1 MTVRTNSQRRAYL
14 LTPLIFQLFT
24 ALAFGALIFGL
35 LAGALVLGF
44 NMYFSGKIYPGVSVA
59 GVNLSG
65 LTLEEASSLL
75 YHELTYPNDGKVV
88 FQEGKNLWSAK
99 PQELGL
105 VFDAQSSARA
115 AYNTGRSGDP
125 FSRLSNQIK
134 AWRAGIDLGPRL
146 VYDEAAAVEYVNEI
160 AQQVDKATIEASLTI
175 EGVTVTENP
184 GQIGRKVDVP
194 ATLVSLEGSMQA
206 MTDALIAVQVKEVPP
221 QIQDVS
227 EATETARR
235 IVSQPLTL
243 YLPNSAE
250 EEQVPWRI
258 EADQLGRM
266 LLVEQVQTTEGR
278 NLRVRF
284 DEVALNTY
292 LSALGPDIARNPQN
306 ARFIFNDDTGLL
318 EVIQPAV
325 IGRVLD
331 VHATIKDITQKV
343 SEGQHEIALNVS
355 NIDPM
360 ITDDVT
366 GEELGI
372 TELVSWHTSYFRG
385 SISERMNNI
394 EVAAANFHG
403 LLVPPGETFSMAEVM
418 GNVSLDSGYAEAW
431 IIFGGRTIKGVGGGV
446 CQVSTTLFR
455 TVFFG
460 GYPIVERYPHAY
472 RVGYYEQTVN
482 GQDDY
487 MAGLDATVFVPL
499 VDFKFMNDT
508 PYWLLMETYL
518 NPTARSLTWKFYS
531 TSDGR
536 EVEWNTSGPVN
547 VIEPPEPKFEENPEL
562 AQGEIKQVDWAAEGA
577 DVTVTRTVTR
587 DGVIL
592 YDDLITTHYQPWQD
606 VYQYGPGTELKD
618 TKFFWKKKQPQG

>member
-1 MTVRTNSQRRAYL
+1 MAVRANSRQRESSFTHL
-14 LTPLIFQLFT
+14 LFQLIV
-24 ALAFGALIFGL
+24 ALVSGALIFFL
-35 LAGALVLGF
+35 LTGALVLGF
-44 NMYFSGKIYPGVSVA
+44 NLYFGGKIYPGVSVA

-75 YHELTYPNDGKVV
+75 YHEITYPNDGKVV
-88 FQEGKNLWSAK
+88 FQEGENLWAAN

-125 FSRLSNQIK
+125 FSRVFNQAK
-134 AWRAGIDLGPRL
+134 AWRSGIDLAPLL

-160 AQQVDKATIEASLTI
+160 AQQVDKATIEAFLTI
-175 EGVTVTENP
+175 EGVAITENP
-184 GQIGRKVDVP
+184 GQVGRKVDVHG
-194 ATLVSLEGSMQA
+194 TLVSLKESMQA
-206 MTDALIAVQVKEVPP
+206 MTDSLITVQVEEIPP

-227 EATETARR
+227 AAAETARR

-243 YLPNSAE
+243 YMPDPGE

-266 LLVEQVQTTEGR
+266 LLVEQVETPEGR

-284 DEVALNTY
+284 DENALYTY
-292 LSALGPDIARNPQN
+292 LNALGPDIARNPQN
-306 ARFIFNDDTGLL
+306 ARFIFNDDTRLL

-331 VHATIKDITQKV
+331 VHATIMDITQKV
-343 SEGQHEIALNVS
+343 PEGQHEIALNVS
-355 NIDPM
+355 TIEPT
-360 ITDDVT
+360 ITDDTT

-403 LLVPPGETFSMAEVM
+403 LLVPPGETFSMADVM
-418 GNVSLDSGYAEAW
+418 GNVSLDSGYSEAW

-482 GQDDY
+482 GHDDY

-508 PYWLLMETYL
+508 PYWLLMETYF

-536 EVEWNTSGPVN
+536 EVEWDSSGPTHV
-547 VIEPPEPKFEENPEL
+547 VEPPEPKFEENPEL
-562 AQGEIKQVDWAAEGA
+562 AQGEIVQVDWAAEGA
-577 DVTVTRTVTR
+577 DVTVNRTVTR

-592 YDDLITTHYQPWQD
+592 YDDVITTHYQPWQD

-618 TKFFWKKKQPQG
+618 KKFFWKKKQPQG

>member
-227 EATETARR
+227 EAAETARR

-508 PYWLLMETYL
+508 SYWLLMETYL

-592 YDDLITTHYQPWQD
+592 YDDVITTHYQPWQD

>member
-1 MTVRTNSQRRAYL
+1 MTVRINSQRRAYL

-227 EATETARR
+227 EAAETARR

-508 PYWLLMETYL
+508 SYWLLMETYL

-592 YDDLITTHYQPWQD
+592 YDDVITTHYQPWQD

>member
-1 MTVRTNSQRRAYL
+1 MAVRANSRQRESSFTHL
-14 LTPLIFQLFT
+14 LFQLIV
-24 ALAFGALIFGL
+24 ALVSGALIFFL
-35 LAGALVLGF
+35 LTGALVLGF
-44 NMYFSGKIYPGVSVA
+44 NLYFGGKIYPGVSVA

-75 YHELTYPNDGKVV
+75 YHEITYPNDGKVV
-88 FQEGKNLWSAK
+88 FQEGENLWAAN

-125 FSRLSNQIK
+125 FSRVFNQAK
-134 AWRAGIDLGPRL
+134 AWRSGIDLAPLL

-160 AQQVDKATIEASLTI
+160 AQQVDKATIEAFLTI
-175 EGVTVTENP
+175 EGVAITENP
-184 GQIGRKVDVP
+184 GQVGRKVDVHG
-194 ATLVSLEGSMQA
+194 TLVSLKESMQA
-206 MTDALIAVQVKEVPP
+206 MTDSLITVQVEEIPP

-227 EATETARR
+227 AAAETARR

-243 YLPNSAE
+243 YMPDPGE

-266 LLVEQVQTTEGR
+266 LLVEQVETPEGR

-284 DEVALNTY
+284 DENALYTY
-292 LSALGPDIARNPQN
+292 LNALGPDIARNPQN
-306 ARFIFNDDTGLL
+306 ARFIFNDDTRLL

-331 VHATIKDITQKV
+331 VHATIMDITQKV
-343 SEGQHEIALNVS
+343 PEGQHEIALNVS
-355 NIDPM
+355 TIEPT
-360 ITDDVT
+360 ITDDTT

-403 LLVPPGETFSMAEVM
+403 LLVPPGETFSMADVM
-418 GNVSLDSGYAEAW
+418 GNVSLDSGYSEAW

-446 CQVSTTLFR
+446 CQVSTTVFR

-482 GQDDY
+482 GHDDY

-508 PYWLLMETYL
+508 PYWLLMETYF

-536 EVEWNTSGPVN
+536 EVEWDSSGPTHV
-547 VIEPPEPKFEENPEL
+547 VEPPEPKFEENPEL
-562 AQGEIKQVDWAAEGA
+562 AQGEIVQVDWAAEGA
-577 DVTVTRTVTR
+577 DVTVNRTVTR

-592 YDDLITTHYQPWQD
+592 YDDVITTHYQPWQD

-618 TKFFWKKKQPQG
+618 KKFFWKKKQPQG

>member
-1 MTVRTNSQRRAYL
+1 L

-146 VYDEAAAVEYVNEI
+146 VYDEAAAIEYVNEI

-227 EATETARR
+227 EAAETARR

-508 PYWLLMETYL
+508 SYWLLMETYL

-592 YDDLITTHYQPWQD
+592 YDDVITTHYQPWQD

>member
-1 MTVRTNSQRRAYL
+1 MAVRANSRQRESSFTHL
-14 LTPLIFQLFT
+14 LFQLIV
-24 ALAFGALIFGL
+24 ALVSGALIFFL
-35 LAGALVLGF
+35 LTGALVLGF
-44 NMYFSGKIYPGVSVA
+44 NLYFGGKIYPGVSVA

-75 YHELTYPNDGKVV
+75 YHEITYPNDGKVV
-88 FQEGKNLWSAK
+88 FQEGENLWAAN

-125 FSRLSNQIK
+125 FSRVFNQAK
-134 AWRAGIDLGPRL
+134 AWRSGIDLAPLL

-184 GQIGRKVDVP
+184 GQVGRKVDVHG
-194 ATLVSLEGSMQA
+194 TLVSLKESMQA
-206 MTDALIAVQVKEVPP
+206 MTDSLITVQVEEIPP

-227 EATETARR
+227 AAAETARR

-243 YLPNSAE
+243 YMPDPGE

-266 LLVEQVQTTEGR
+266 LLVEQVETPEGR

-284 DEVALNTY
+284 DENALYTY
-292 LSALGPDIARNPQN
+292 LNALGPDIARNPQN
-306 ARFIFNDDTGLL
+306 ARFIFNDDTRLL

-331 VHATIKDITQKV
+331 VHATIMDITQKV
-343 SEGQHEIALNVS
+343 PEGQHEIALNVS
-355 NIDPM
+355 TIEPT
-360 ITDDVT
+360 ITDDTT

-403 LLVPPGETFSMAEVM
+403 LLVPPGETFSMADVM
-418 GNVSLDSGYAEAW
+418 GNVSLDSGYSEAW

-482 GQDDY
+482 GHDDY

-508 PYWLLMETYL
+508 PYWLLMETYF

-536 EVEWNTSGPVN
+536 EVEWDSSGPTHV
-547 VIEPPEPKFEENPEL
+547 VEPPEPKFEENPEL
-562 AQGEIKQVDWAAEGA
+562 AQGEIVQVDWAAEGA
-577 DVTVTRTVTR
+577 DVTVNRTVTR

-592 YDDLITTHYQPWQD
+592 YDDVITTHYQPWQD

-618 TKFFWKKKQPQG
+618 KKFFWKKKQPQG